1 MKQWAAKYIREN
13 GVNSFVGSIAQMLLG
28 QIDSSKFTDLR
39 KIGYKPEHTKTISR
53 VVRAK

>member
-1 MKQWAAKYIREN
+1 MKQWAANYIKQN
-13 GVNSFVGSIAQMLLG
+13 GVNSFVGSIAQMVLG
-28 QIDSSKFTDLR
+28 QIDSSKYTDLD